1 MQPKEKIN
9 YGLKFLEL
17 RKLLKISQ
25 KNFARMASMTQ
36 QELDEFE
43 KNEDQD
49 LMFSR
54 LRVCIALERLINHK
68 HENYPSII
76 VDQIVATIQIINP
89 FNSLNSYIELSMDL
103 KQAYDNILNCSKE
116 RVRNLRE
123 K

>member
-1 MQPKEKIN
+1 MEPEEKIN

-17 RKLLKISQ
+17 RRLLKISQ
-25 KNFARMASMTQ
+25 KDFAIMASMTQ

-43 KNEDQD
+43 KNENKD
-49 LMFSR
+49 LIFSR
-54 LRVCIALERLINHK
+54 LRVCIALEKLITYK
-68 HENYPSII
+68 HENYPPII
-76 VDQIVATIQIINP
+76 VEQIVKIIQIINP

>member
-1 MQPKEKIN
+1 MQPEEKIN

-89 FNSLNSYIELSMDL
+89 FNSLNNFIELSMDL
-103 KQAYDNILNCSKE
+103 KPAYDNILNCSKQ
-116 RVRNLRE
+116 RIKKLRG